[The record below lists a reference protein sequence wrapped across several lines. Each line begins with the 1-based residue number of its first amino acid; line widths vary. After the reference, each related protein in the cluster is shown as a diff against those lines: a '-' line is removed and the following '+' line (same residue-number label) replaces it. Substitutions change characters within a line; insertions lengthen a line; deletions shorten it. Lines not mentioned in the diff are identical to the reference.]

1 MNKEKISAYD
11 VIESLKSLIEAK
23 ELLDKIL
30 HYYNVYSGQFEKI
43 PDMDAEFLFKRIDGS
58 YYKDGLNARIRDYIK
73 FDDSE

>member
-1 MNKEKISAYD
+1 MKITAYNI
-11 VIESLKSLIEAK
+11 IEPLKNLIDAK

-30 HYYNVYSGQFEKI
+30 SYYDVYSGQFRKVSDI
-43 PDMDAEFLFKRIDGS
+43 DAEYMFKRDDGS